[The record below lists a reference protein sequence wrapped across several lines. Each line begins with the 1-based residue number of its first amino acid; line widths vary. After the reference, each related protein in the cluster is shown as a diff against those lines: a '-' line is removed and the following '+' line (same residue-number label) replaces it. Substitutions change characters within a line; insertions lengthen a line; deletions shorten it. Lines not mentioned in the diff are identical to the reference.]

1 MRLGACRLRAA
12 EECGLNT
19 VDERAHLDEVDGQI
33 LNGTA
38 GIDVVGL
45 GGSRSGRRVEIR
57 VEPAD
62 TSGADAP
69 NYAWR
74 RSARDAEDV
83 EEVVHGT
90 TRGPDPI

>member
-19 VDERAHLDEVDGQI
+19 VDECTHFDEVDGQI

-38 GIDVVGL
+38 GIGVGL
-45 GGSRSGRRVEIR
+45 DDDRRRRRVKIGM
-57 VEPAD
+57 EPAD
-62 TSGADAP
+62 TSGADAADH
-69 NYAWR
+69 AWR
-74 RSARDAEDV
+74 RGARDAEDV